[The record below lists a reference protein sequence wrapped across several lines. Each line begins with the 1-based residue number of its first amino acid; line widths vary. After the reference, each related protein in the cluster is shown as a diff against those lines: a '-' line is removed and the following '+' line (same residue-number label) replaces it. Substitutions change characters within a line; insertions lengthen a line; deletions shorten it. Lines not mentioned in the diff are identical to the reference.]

1 MYLTKK
7 NNRNMHKKHAYCAI
21 NNLEFVK
28 GAQYYAFLS
37 YLKRLFFN
45 QNVIFLLDMY
55 ESK

>member
-1 MYLTKK
+1 
-7 NNRNMHKKHAYCAI
+7 MHKKHAYCAI

-45 QNVIFLLDMY
+45 QNIIFLLDMY
-55 ESK
+55 ESE